1 MPATTPRVVAVLVGL
16 VLALAVFLV
25 VRALHAFLFP
35 GEPFG
40 IDWINAFALAVA
52 GAALAM
58 SWAERTGAA
67 RAGRPGP
74 RAARGVQGPLLAGAL
89 GRLRGRHR
97 LVPPRYA
104 TLVLD
109 QDAGGPWLQSP
120 TALDRHRMGARVP
133 RAGERTDA
141 DASRAD
147 RPRAARRG
155 VLPRRVGLR
164 RARPLGGAR
173 GLGLSVPREGSV
185 DGGGLP
191 APGLVRGLR
200 RERVPGEAGKVA

>member
-67 RAGRPGP
+67 RAGRPARPVVACLAAAIAALSVCAYEGLGNVQFPYHRWEQFTYYIGAKYFPELGYTRLYACTAVAEAERAGP
-74 RAARGVQGPLLAGAL
+74 RWVASRPIRDLLTDE
-89 GRLRGRHR
+89 
-97 LVPPRYA
+97 LVP
-104 TLVLD
+104 
-109 QDAGGPWLQSP
+109 GG
-120 TALDRHRMGARVP
+120 TALEHPEACKGHFSPARWAAFV
-133 RAGERTDA
+133 EDVNWFRTDTV
-141 DASRAD
+141 
-147 RPRAARRG
+147 RPYWI
-155 VLPRRVGLR
+155 
-164 RARPLGGAR
+164 
-173 GLGLSVPREGSV
+173 
-185 DGGGLP
+185 
-191 APGLVRGLR
+191 
-200 RERVPGEAGKVA
+200 